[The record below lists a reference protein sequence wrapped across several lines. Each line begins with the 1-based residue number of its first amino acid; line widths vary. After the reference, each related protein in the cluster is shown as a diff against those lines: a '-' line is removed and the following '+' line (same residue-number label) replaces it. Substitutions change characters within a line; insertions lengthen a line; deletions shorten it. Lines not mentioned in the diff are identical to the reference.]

1 VGPTAGAPADG
12 YIRGMTE
19 KHIFADVSLPF
30 HVWVK
35 ENQRWVLRDAA
46 SRVEDDS
53 SSRVAPANAPARP
66 QDPPPRR

>member
-1 VGPTAGAPADG
+1 
-12 YIRGMTE
+12 MTE

-46 SRVEDDS
+46 SRLEEDS
-53 SSRVAPANAPARP
+53 SSRVAPASAPARP
-66 QDPPPRR
+66 LDHLPRH